1 MFNWDNYLDSLET
14 KKIGIINVTND
25 SFSGDGTYVSREK
38 LLSKFEI
45 AKKRNIKLLD
55 VGCMSTKPKFQAIDT
70 NEESKRLD
78 FFLQNIS
85 EYYDYSIDSFNPL
98 VIRKAIKNGFLIIND
113 VTGFKE
119 DRLIKI
125 AKEEKC
131 GMIVMHKNPNS
142 NYLHEKMHYKNIVEE
157 VNSHLQRQIDN
168 LVDKGI
174 NEKQI
179 AIDPG
184 FGFGKKMEDSAE
196 LFLGLENLI
205 DTYPVI
211 VGYSKKKF
219 TELLK
224 MTNNE
229 MEEFCFKSGV
239 SMLRLHI
246 DN

>member
-55 VGCMSTKPKFQAIDT
+55 VGCMSTKPKFQTIDT

-98 VIRKAIKNGFLIIND
+98 VIKKAIDNGFLIIND

-125 AKEEKC
+125 AKEEGC

-142 NYLHEKMHYKNIVEE
+142 NYLHAVSYTHLTLPTNRE
-157 VNSHLQRQIDN
+157 V
-168 LVDKGI
+168 
-174 NEKQI
+174 
-179 AIDPG
+179 
-184 FGFGKKMEDSAE
+184 
-196 LFLGLENLI
+196 
-205 DTYPVI
+205 
-211 VGYSKKKF
+211 
-219 TELLK
+219 
-224 MTNNE
+224 
-229 MEEFCFKSGV
+229 
-239 SMLRLHI
+239 
-246 DN
+246 

>member
-1 MFNWDNYLDSLET
+1 MSNWNQVLSSDNS
-14 KKIGIINVTND
+14 KILGIINLSND
-25 SFSGDGTYVSREK
+25 SFSGDGVFNNDKKLNK
-38 LLSKFEI
+38 LLQS
-45 AKKRNIKLLD
+45 AKHKNINFID
-55 VGCMSTKPKFQAIDT
+55 VGCASTKPGFDNVTTEEEIERLNYFININQDKF
-70 NEESKRLD
+70 SL
-78 FFLQNIS
+78 
-85 EYYDYSIDSFNPL
+85 SIDSFNPS

-184 FGFGKKMEDSAE
+184 FGFGKTMEDSAE

-219 TELLK
+219 TKLLK

-229 MEEFCFKSGV
+229 MEEFCLKSGV

>member
-1 MFNWDNYLDSLET
+1 MFSWENYLDSLEI

-25 SFSGDGTYVSREK
+25 SFSGDGIYVSQEK
-38 LLSKFEI
+38 LQSKFEI

-55 VGCMSTKPKFQAIDT
+55 VGCMSTKPKFQTIDT

-78 FFLQNIS
+78 FFLDNIS
-85 EYYDYSIDSFNPL
+85 EDYDYSIDSFNPS

-119 DRLIKI
+119 DKLRKI
-125 AKEEKC
+125 AKEEGC
-131 GMIVMHKNPNS
+131 GIIVMHKNPNS
-142 NYLHEKMHYKNIVEE
+142 RYLHEKMNYKNIVKE
-157 VNSHLQRQIDN
+157 VNSQIQIQVDNLIDN
-168 LVDKGI
+168 GI
-174 NEKQI
+174 RKEQI
-179 AIDPG
+179 AVDPG
-184 FGFGKKMEDSAE
+184 FGFGKTMQDSAE
-196 LFLGLENLI
+196 LFLGLEKLI

-219 TELLK
+219 TELLN
-224 MTNNE
+224 MTSLE
-229 MEEFCFKSGV
+229 MEKHCFESGV

>member
-55 VGCMSTKPKFQAIDT
+55 VGCMSTKPKFQTIDT

-85 EYYDYSIDSFNPL
+85 EYYDYSIDSFNPI
-98 VIRKAIKNGFLIIND
+98 VIRKAIDNGFLIIND

-125 AKEEKC
+125 AKEEGC

-142 NYLHEKMHYKNIVEE
+142 NYLHQKMNYKNIVEE
-157 VNSHLQRQIDN
+157 VNSHLQMQVDN
-168 LVDKGI
+168 LVGKGV

-184 FGFGKKMEDSAE
+184 FGFGKKMEDSAA
-196 LFLGLENLI
+196 
-205 DTYPVI
+205 
-211 VGYSKKKF
+211 
-219 TELLK
+219 
-224 MTNNE
+224 
-229 MEEFCFKSGV
+229 V
-239 SMLRLHI
+239 SYTHLTLPTRS
-246 DN
+246 